1 MRHSLKASALLVI
14 ALLAWPALARDKAA
28 DGNFHRM
35 KKVAL
40 IDRHG
45 FEKPLPAISML
56 IPSDWKF
63 ESDVLYPKGM
73 PCGELFKLSFRAQSP
88 DGKLALE
95 LFPAYLWQW
104 ADDPNSRQ
112 MMQAS
117 NQQGQ
122 QFGKAGCDLMQPM
135 RAGDFVAKAMA
146 PKLRPGARVLGV
158 EPVPDANEM
167 LQRQA
172 QQAQAQAQQVG
183 LKVRISA
190 ESARAKVA
198 YQLKGVPVEEWLS
211 AVVTVRAQPMP
222 VFSGGR
228 MGQTTSYTG
237 EARFLF
243 AMRAP
248 AGQLEANQKLF
259 KLIVSSM
266 RTESDWQGRVARV
279 QGNIA
284 AVNQKG
290 VADRQK
296 IRQQS
301 AEDIRRIQ
309 NETYQNRQHS
319 QDVQNQRF
327 SQHIRDVET
336 FRDPNSG
343 TSVELSNQ
351 YGHAWSNGAG
361 EYILSDSPNF
371 NPNAQ
376 VNGNWTQ
383 MQQVQP
389 E

>member
-1 MRHSLKASALLVI
+1 
-14 ALLAWPALARDKAA
+14 
-28 DGNFHRM
+28 M

-112 MMQAS
+112 MMQAG

-135 RAGDFVAKAMA
+135 RAGDFVAKVMA
-146 PKLRPGARVLGV
+146 PKLRPSARVLGV
-158 EPVPDANEM
+158 EPVPDANES

-172 QQAQAQAQQVG
+172 QQAQAQSQQVG

-228 MGQTTSYTG
+228 MGQTTSYAG

-266 RTESDWQGRVARV
+266 RTEPDWQGRVARV

-290 VADRQK
+290 EADRQK

-301 AEDIRRIQ
+301 TEDIRRIR

-327 SQHIRDVET
+327 SQYIRDVET

-361 EYILSDSPNF
+361 EYILSDSPSF
-371 NPNAQ
+371 NPNAH